1 MTACRIVMTA
11 GISVAVAVITVLW
24 FTSKKKKKP
33 STSTKGLDKHSSS
46 SSSKTSSI
54 DKEESPQAA
63 SNSSVEEQFSFK
75 HTDLAVEELS
85 ANTFSAKDFSTATDL
100 SESSLSQ
107 KREAPL
113 LHLEPCKRPES
124 LSSAGDQK
132 YQQEENEDAPLQ
144 NEQNEMA
151 AISVTKSPDVGKSEK
166 TSTKEETS
174 TKEVQ
179 DVSKEENTTADEMD
193 PIPEESSSK
202 DDDVSDAPEGCTDCE
217 KNVEEEG
224 SDKQGFSPP
233 LSPAVS
239 SKVLCAPISSALS
252 SKVCSTDSDDLNC
265 GPELKLEESSIDT
278 SLQSQVTSTEAE
290 NVSSSAEPS
299 QESSSCQEES
309 SHSQEADR
317 VQTSSQGSS
326 LSESSTDGSAVDE
339 TSVGKD
345 AADASS
351 DEGITDCANSEVTVE
366 CTHSSSAEVQSVPT
380 SDWGTAVEELERKSE
395 QKKMQSPPKTRKSSG
410 EVDSQKSP
418 SPTPVDAPMVSPG
431 SEVSSE
437 VSNDSGRSTMD
448 NGAAS
453 TASSSTHQDQ
463 AGVLEE
469 DQVITWKINFPSDLC
484 GRLIGKQG
492 RNIKWLMDRTG
503 CNIYIRKSPDFMQWC
518 CLEGTQSEVD
528 HALDLIGRKF
538 PTVDLSAVEDCPVE
552 ESSDIS
558 QRCVDIIPVLPPQLQ
573 LQLTEGLNDVIVCN
587 ILDASH
593 IFVQQHIHPTFPALA
608 TLDHC
613 MAICYADQ
621 TLVPGVPKPVDI
633 GVICVAPSPM
643 VGAYCRAEVREVMD
657 DTDSVVVKFC
667 DYGGYYHVPRDV
679 LRQIRSDFMTL
690 PFQAVECYMA
700 NIAPLEGEESFSL
713 EATGLVEELTQGIVT
728 QVNVVGYSTEGCP
741 LVHLYSTQGDTSIMV
756 NRVMVEQGL
765 AQWIEG

>member
-1 MTACRIVMTA
+1 MTAGRIVVTA
-11 GISVAVAVITVLW
+11 GISVAVAVFTLLW
-24 FTSKKKKKP
+24 FSSKKKKKP
-33 STSTKGLDKHSSS
+33 STSTSSS
-46 SSSKTSSI
+46 NKRSISSI
-54 DKEESPQAA
+54 EEESPQAA
-63 SNSSVEEQFSFK
+63 SIEEQFSFK

-85 ANTFSAKDFSTATDL
+85 ANTFSAKDFSTTTAL
-100 SESSLSQ
+100 SESSSL
-107 KREAPL
+107 KKEAPL
-113 LHLEPCKRPES
+113 PHLEPCKRPE
-124 LSSAGDQK
+124 LLNPAGGEK
-132 YQQEENEDAPLQ
+132 FEQEENEDAPLQ

-151 AISVTKSPDVGKSEK
+151 AIGVSKSPDVGKPAKSSSE
-166 TSTKEETS
+166 EAS

-179 DVSKEENTTADEMD
+179 ALSKEENISADNTNHVSK
-193 PIPEESSSK
+193 ESKCK
-202 DDDVSDAPEGCTDCE
+202 DEDHHVSNAPTLCTDYE
-217 KNVEEEG
+217 KNVKDECSE
-224 SDKQGFSPP
+224 KQEPSPP
-233 LSPAVS
+233 LSSAVP
-239 SKVLCAPISSALS
+239 SKVLSN
-252 SKVCSTDSDDLNC
+252 DNDNLNC
-265 GPELKLEESSIDT
+265 ESDA
-278 SLQSQVTSTEAE
+278 SLLSHVTSIEAE
-290 NVSSSAEPS
+290 KVSSSSSQPS
-299 QESSSCQEES
+299 QESSSSQLDS
-309 SHSQEADR
+309 PYSQEADR
-317 VQTSSQGSS
+317 VQTSSQESTSSS
-326 LSESSTDGSAVDE
+326 LSESSIDGSAVEE

-345 AADASS
+345 VSCDGCS
-351 DEGITDCANSEVTVE
+351 DEGIEDCTNSNVTAE
-366 CTHSSSAEVQSVPT
+366 NTHSSSAEVQSVPT
-380 SDWGTAVEELERKSE
+380 SDWGTAVEELERKSK
-395 QKKMQSPPKTRKSSG
+395 QKMQSPKTRNSPS
-410 EVDSQKSP
+410 EADSQKSP
-418 SPTPVDAPMVSPG
+418 SPTPVDTALVSPG

-469 DQVITWKINFPSDLC
+469 DQIVTWKINFPSDLC

-492 RNIKWLMDRTG
+492 RNIKWMMDRTG
-503 CNIYIRKSPDFMQWC
+503 CNIFIRKSPDFMQWC

-528 HALDLIGRKF
+528 HALDIIARKF
-538 PTVDLSAVEDCPVE
+538 PTVDLSAVEDSPNSD
-552 ESSDIS
+552 SSDIS

-587 ILDASH
+587 IMDASH

-621 TLVPGVPKPVDI
+621 NLVPGVPKPVDI

-643 VGAYCRAEVREVMD
+643 VGAYCRAEVREVMED
-657 DTDSVVVKFC
+657 SDSVVVKFC

-765 AQWIEG
+765 AQWLEG